1 MANVSVQGARG
12 RASILGALKYPALV
26 LLIIVNL
33 LYFGGNAAVDLWQTV
48 MPAEQFSGVIT
59 AHEIQ
64 TVGSN
69 DNRTQLLTLTV
80 RTDTGELLTFDVT
93 QRTYD
98 LTSEGQRVVG
108 EQDRAGFL
116 DHNEALRKLTADG
129 RVVFDSHPVN
139 RAIDAAL
146 VLVVALA
153 LSALALRWIYLSWR
167 RSRTRTVSTG

>member
-1 MANVSVQGARG
+1 MANVSAQGARG
-12 RASILGALKYPALV
+12 RGNILGTLKYPVLV

-33 LYFGGNAAVDLWQTV
+33 LYFGGNAVVDLWQT
-48 MPAEQFSGVIT
+48 MTPAEHFSGVIV
-59 AHEIQ
+59 AHAIQ

-116 DHNEALRKLTADG
+116 DHSEALRKLTADG
-129 RVVFDSHPVN
+129 RVVFDSRPVN

-153 LSALALRWIYLSWR
+153 LSALALRWIYVSWR
-167 RSRTRTVSTG
+167 RSRAQGVSAP